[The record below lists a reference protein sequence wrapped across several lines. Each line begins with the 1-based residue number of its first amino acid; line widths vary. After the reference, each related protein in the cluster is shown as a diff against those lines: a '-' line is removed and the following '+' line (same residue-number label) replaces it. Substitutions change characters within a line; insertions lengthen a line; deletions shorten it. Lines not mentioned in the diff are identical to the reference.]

1 MVVGF
6 DLFGDAVTWA
16 ALGDAGTV
24 ILCLTHGHPEHVG
37 SLRAFLAAPEAR
49 ARLRSTHVVSSAE
62 LVAFVNRDAV
72 LPPSNVHAIPADAH
86 VNIAGVGMA
95 AFPWTH
101 GSLLPRG
108 LRLKTD
114 YARRLLTHPLGAIRI
129 GLRGLRVPMRAPTL
143 GFRITFAHDS
153 TLLNYS
159 EGLHGQVAA
168 GDIEAVAHRLPAQTL
183 LFAIE
188 PEDTG
193 AVPRWVA
200 TMQPGTV
207 VLYEAHRPWRD
218 MFGMSHVDL
227 EPYAASLADQLRPT
241 RFRTLTEPGHTV
253 VVEPA
258 SSPNAQA

>member
-1 MVVGF
+1 M
-6 DLFGDAVTWA
+6 
-16 ALGDAGTV
+16 
-24 ILCLTHGHPEHVG
+24 
-37 SLRAFLAAPEAR
+37 
-49 ARLRSTHVVSSAE
+49 
-62 LVAFVNRDAV
+62 
-72 LPPSNVHAIPADAH
+72 
-86 VNIAGVGMA
+86 
-95 AFPWTH
+95 
-101 GSLLPRG
+101 LPRG

-207 VLYEAHRPWRD
+207 VLYEAHRPVAR
-218 MFGMSHVDL
+218 HVR
-227 EPYAASLADQLRPT
+227 PRPT
-241 RFRTLTEPGHTV
+241 WTWNRTQPAWRTNCVPPRFRTLTEPGHTV